1 MACARGSAGRGLS
14 LAPKSKQSKCT
25 RRRSSPRCESIACAS
40 LWTARR
46 RCPAERRPRGRGR
59 RLSLHPQSAAETH
72 SIESG
77 KQAPIPAH
85 PASSSLLMG
94 CASGK
99 DNNAETPPA
108 HAEPRAGDEPASSSQ
123 PPCGL
128 APLPANAPVRAVVV
142 LCVSNGR
149 ALILRRGKTAPWAPG
164 MWSLPGGKVDRGE
177 TVLAAGE
184 RELGEETDLVPVGAR
199 ALGAPYVHAPGGGYG
214 MAAVL
219 CGCESEAPIG

>member
-1 MACARGSAGRGLS
+1 
-14 LAPKSKQSKCT
+14 
-25 RRRSSPRCESIACAS
+25 
-40 LWTARR
+40 
-46 RCPAERRPRGRGR
+46 
-59 RLSLHPQSAAETH
+59 
-72 SIESG
+72 
-77 KQAPIPAH
+77 
-85 PASSSLLMG
+85 MG

-108 HAEPRAGDEPASSSQ
+108 HAGPRAGDEPASSSQ

-199 ALGAPYVHAPGGGYG
+199 ALGAPYVHAPGGAYG

-219 CGCESEAPIG
+219 CGCESEAPIGQSSEFEGGLPVSPELGFPENDAWRWITAAEIREYEQPTEANYRLLAEALRRAEDAPAQAGGLATRI